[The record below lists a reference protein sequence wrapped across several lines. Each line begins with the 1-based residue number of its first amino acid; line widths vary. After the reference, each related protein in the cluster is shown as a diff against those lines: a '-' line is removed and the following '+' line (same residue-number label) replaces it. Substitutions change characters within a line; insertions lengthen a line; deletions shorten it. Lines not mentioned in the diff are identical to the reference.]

1 MTDQEINNM
10 TDKFNPKDKKSSKLT
25 KKISKE
31 EWEMRKPLPPEI
43 LISALQDPIHKNIGR
58 SKFVKALKSPIK
70 PSKVE

>member
-1 MTDQEINNM
+1 M

-25 KKISKE
+25 KKMSKE

>member
-1 MTDQEINNM
+1 M
-10 TDKFNPKDKKSSKLT
+10 TDKFSPEDKRTSKLT
-25 KKISKE
+25 KKMSKE

-43 LISALQDPIHKNIGR
+43 LISALQEPIHKDIGR

>member
-1 MTDQEINNM
+1 M
-10 TDKFNPKDKKSSKLT
+10 TDKFSLKDKKSSKLT
-25 KKISKE
+25 KKMSKE

>member
-1 MTDQEINNM
+1 M
-10 TDKFNPKDKKSSKLT
+10 TDKFSPKDKKSSKLT
-25 KKISKE
+25 KKMSKE